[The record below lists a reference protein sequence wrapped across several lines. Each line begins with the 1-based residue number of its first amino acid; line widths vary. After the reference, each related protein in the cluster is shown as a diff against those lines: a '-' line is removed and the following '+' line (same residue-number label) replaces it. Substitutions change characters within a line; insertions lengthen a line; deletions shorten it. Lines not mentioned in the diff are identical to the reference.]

1 MGGAVASTNQAGA
14 LVLQK
19 RWHCFGG
26 EQRVYALRS
35 AATGTET
42 TVGVFLPPAALGPDA
57 KPVPSLY
64 WLSGLTC
71 TWENA
76 TTKAGFQRVAA
87 ELGLAVITPDTSPRG
102 TDAEGQAVPDAEGYD
117 FGQGAG
123 FYLDATA
130 APWATHFRMA
140 SLVLEDL
147 PTALEAALP
156 LDPGRRGVS
165 GHSMGGHGALVLA
178 LRNPGHFASVSA
190 FSPICAPSQ
199 VPWGQKALAGYLGDD
214 REAWAAHDACALL
227 KARGFNGEIL
237 VDQGDADEFMAVQ
250 LRPDLLQSACA
261 EAGVPLELRL
271 QPGYDHS
278 YWFVATFIEDHL
290 RWHHARL
297 G

>member
-1 MGGAVASTNQAGA
+1 MGEHTSKPEVGT
-14 LVLQK
+14 LTLQK
-19 RWHCFGG
+19 RWSCFGG
-26 EQRVYALRS
+26 EQRVYALQS
-35 AATGTET
+35 ASTGTET
-42 TVGVFLPPAALGPDA
+42 TLGVFLPPAALGPDA
-57 KPVPSLY
+57 RPVPALY

-102 TDAEGQAVPDAEGYD
+102 TDAAGNAVPDAPGYD

-130 APWATHFRMA
+130 EPWAAHFRMA
-140 SLVLEDL
+140 QLIVHEL
-147 PTALEAALP
+147 PARLEAELP
-156 LDPGRRGVS
+156 LDPARRGVS

-178 LRNPGHFASVSA
+178 LKNPGHFRSVSA

-214 REAWAAHDACALL
+214 AATWAEHDACALL
-227 KARGFNGEIL
+227 QSREFAGDLL
-237 VDQGDADEFMAVQ
+237 VDQGEADEFLAGQ
-250 LRPDLLQSACA
+250 LRPDLLEAACA
-261 EAGVPLELRL
+261 QAQVPLTLRL

-278 YWFVATFIEDHL
+278 YWFVATFMEDHL
-290 RWHHARL
+290 RWHGARL